1 MIARRVLTCVSVAV
15 VALATAAC
23 TVPSD
28 NEARPIDPARLGSAE
43 SNKIN
48 CTTRSVGAQTETVQA
63 YLVSQSDE
71 PPFVTPVDRII
82 TKLPP
87 TPYSAVDALINCRVT
102 DDESRRGL
110 ATLLPQGTQ
119 LIGLDPVP
127 DQPGMYEVRLGALPN
142 RGTQKVDDLDKL
154 AVAQMFFTA
163 TGPGLTEQVRGLRF
177 TIAGRAVAVNTD
189 RVTVGQNDFV
199 KREDFLRSSPPSA
212 TTPTTTTAI
221 PAVSTTRP

>member
-1 MIARRVLTCVSVAV
+1 MITQRVFTCVSVAFL
-15 VALATAAC
+15 ALATAAC

-28 NEARPIDPARLGSAE
+28 NEARPIDHARLVS
-43 SNKIN
+43 SQSTKIN
-48 CTTRSVGAQTETVQA
+48 CTTPPVEAQTATVQA
-63 YLVSQSDE
+63 YLVSQKDE
-71 PPFVTPVDRII
+71 PPFVTPVERII
-82 TKLPP
+82 TKLPA
-87 TPYSAVDALINCRVT
+87 TPYNAVDALINCRVT
-102 DDESRRGL
+102 DDESRKGL

-163 TGPGLTEQVRGLRF
+163 TEPGLTEQVRGLRF

-199 KREDFLRSSPPSA
+199 KREDFLRSSPPS
-212 TTPTTTTAI
+212 TSTPPTTTVI
-221 PAVSTTRP
+221 PR